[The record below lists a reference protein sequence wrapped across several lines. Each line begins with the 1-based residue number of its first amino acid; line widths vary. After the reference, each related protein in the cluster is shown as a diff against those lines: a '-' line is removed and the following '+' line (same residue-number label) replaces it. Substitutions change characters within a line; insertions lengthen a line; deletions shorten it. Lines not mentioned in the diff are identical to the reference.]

1 MWKFYRISWVKG
13 RKEQSRVSQT
23 AVTLLEQ
30 IRWLSQGPLVQ
41 EVPCRLVSAQYGIY
55 NVPCSVMPIVAS
67 VHHRE
72 NGRCWNIS
80 IVSGSPS
87 QHHLQSILS
96 LQIHGRIGVRVP
108 PPPVLSRLL
117 LGGPRSRARGRSATR
132 RARRSRRRAT
142 TSRPGRGSS
151 KANTWVTTKIR
162 R

>member
-1 MWKFYRISWVKG
+1 MWRIYRISWVQG
-13 RKEQSRVSQT
+13 RREQSRVSQT

-41 EVPCRLVSAQYGIY
+41 EVPCCLMSAQYGFY
-55 NVPCSVMPIVAS
+55 NVPCSVMPTAAS

-80 IVSGSPS
+80 IVRGFPS

-96 LQIHGRIGVRVP
+96 LQIHGRISVRVP
-108 PPPVLSRLL
+108 LPPVPSRL
-117 LGGPRSRARGRSATR
+117 LGGPRSPARGRSATR
-132 RARRSRRRAT
+132 RARRSRQRAT

-151 KANTWVTTKIR
+151 KANT
-162 R
+162 

>member
-1 MWKFYRISWVKG
+1 MWKFYRISWEQG

-41 EVPCRLVSAQYGIY
+41 EVPCRLVSAQDDIY
-55 NVPCSVMPIVAS
+55 NVPCSVMPIVAP

-80 IVSGSPS
+80 IVSTSPS

-96 LQIHGRIGVRVP
+96 LQIHRRISVRVP
-108 PPPVLSRLL
+108 PPPVRSRL
-117 LGGPRSRARGRSATR
+117 LGGPRSPARGRSATR
-132 RARRSRRRAT
+132 RARRSRQRAT

-151 KANTWVTTKIR
+151 KANT
-162 R
+162 